1 MSSKNTVLDRNQ
13 KINNKV
19 QSEQLKHN
27 GRIPEFSR
35 SIRSL
40 YRAGITCLRILPL
53 ITAGFLLSGC
63 IGETLFTAGP
73 YQFKQSDLITTPY
86 KIYNITKPKEKEE
99 KTNE

>member
-1 MSSKNTVLDRNQ
+1 MWLNDLQ

-19 QSEQLKHN
+19 QSEQLKRN
-27 GRIPEFSR
+27 GRIPESSR

-40 YRAGITCLRILPL
+40 SKGAGFTCLRILPL
-53 ITAGFLLSGC
+53 LTAGFLLSGC

-73 YQFKQSDLITTPY
+73 YQFKQSDLITTPA
-86 KIYNITKPKEKEE
+86 KIYKLKKEE

>member
-1 MSSKNTVLDRNQ
+1 MWLNDLQ

-19 QSEQLKHN
+19 QSEQLKRN
-27 GRIPEFSR
+27 GRIPESSR

-40 YRAGITCLRILPL
+40 SKGAGFTCLRILPL

-73 YQFKQSDLITTPY
+73 YQFKQSDLITTPA
-86 KIYNITKPKEKEE
+86 KIYKLKKEE

>member
-1 MSSKNTVLDRNQ
+1 MWLNDLQ

-19 QSEQLKHN
+19 QSEQLKRN
-27 GRIPEFSR
+27 GRIPESSK

-40 YRAGITCLRILPL
+40 SKGAGFTCLRILPL

-63 IGETLFTAGP
+63 IGETLFTVGP
-73 YQFKQSDLITTPY
+73 VQYKQSDLITTPY
-86 KIYNITKPKEKEE
+86 KIYNITKPKEE

>member
-53 ITAGFLLSGC
+53 LTAGFLLSGC

-73 YQFKQSDLITTPY
+73 LQFKQSDLVTTPA
-86 KIYNITKPKEKEE
+86 KIIKLKKE

>member
-1 MSSKNTVLDRNQ
+1 MLDKRQ

-19 QSEQLKHN
+19 EQSEQLKRN
-27 GRIPEFSR
+27 GRIPESSK
-35 SIRSL
+35 SIRFL
-40 YRAGITCLRILPL
+40 CKGAGKTCLRILPL

-73 YQFKQSDLITTPY
+73 YQFKQSDLITTPA
-86 KIYNITKPKEKEE
+86 KIYKLKTEE

>member
-1 MSSKNTVLDRNQ
+1 MPLNVLQ
-13 KINNKV
+13 KINNNI

-40 YRAGITCLRILPL
+40 YRAGISCLRIPALL
-53 ITAGFLLSGC
+53 TAGFLLSGC
-63 IGETLFTAGP
+63 IGETLFTIGP
-73 YQFKQSDLITTPY
+73 VQYKQSDLITTPL
-86 KIYNITKPKEKEE
+86 KIAKVKE

>member
-1 MSSKNTVLDRNQ
+1 MWLNDLQ

-19 QSEQLKHN
+19 QSEQLNHN
-27 GRIPEFSR
+27 GRIPEFSK

-63 IGETLFTAGP
+63 IGETIFTAGP
-73 YQFKQSDLITTPY
+73 LQFKQSDLVTTPA
-86 KIYNITKPKEKEE
+86 KILIKKEKEKKE
-99 KTNE
+99 KNNE